1 MANRKPGR
9 SRKTSGGLSPK
20 DIKYTGEITGVEDLV
35 KVKHPDVYR
44 GLKAT
49 IAQFHAKL
57 GVQDRSIK
65 IADMEDEVSGAHLIN
80 GLGEN
85 AGIYLNKKMFNQPKK
100 KIIAD
105 IMKSY
110 SPATKR
116 NAYSWTTKTND
127 PLGHV
132 LTHEL
137 AHGVWSRF
145 HTSPKH
151 KAAGKEIFA
160 LFNQYKNDA
169 AYRRKKGYGI
179 YSLHNASEFFAEV
192 STKAIHGN
200 DDNYTRKLK
209 KIIKRYKL

>member
-1 MANRKPGR
+1 MANRKTGR

-35 KVKHPDVYR
+35 KVKHPDVYK

-49 IAQFHAKL
+49 IAQFHTKL

-65 IADMEDEVSGAHLIN
+65 LAELEAGVSGVHMIN

-85 AGIYLNKKMFNQPKK
+85 AGIYLNKQMFNQTKK
-100 KIIAD
+100 AIIAD
-105 IMKSY
+105 IVKSY

-116 NAYSWTTKTND
+116 NAYAWTTKTND

-145 HTSPKH
+145 HQSPKH

-160 LFNQYKNDA
+160 LFEQYKNDK

-179 YSLHNASEFFAEV
+179 YSLTNASEFFAEV
-192 STKAIHGN
+192 ATKAIHGN
-200 DDNYTRKLK
+200 DDRYTVKIK
-209 KIIKRYKL
+209 KIVRKYKL